1 MKYNAEYSPQAI
13 KGIKRADH
21 EMRKRLKRRMDELCE
36 NPYQGKRLVNTN
48 NYRDRVGSYR
58 IVYDINRSEHQITV
72 HQIEPRSKVYKH
84 HDARLRDGRGG
95 RA

>member
-1 MKYNAEYSPQAI
+1 MKYSAEYSPQAI

-36 NPYQGKRLVNTN
+36 NPYQGKRLANAN

-58 IVYDINRSEHQITV
+58 IVCDTNRSEHQITV